1 MDNCIFCKIINREI
15 PSSIVYEDEYCLGFR
30 DVDPQAP
37 FHVLFVPKK
46 HIQDIT
52 QVTKEDRVYIDHILD
67 AINSV
72 ASENGLD
79 KDGFRIVINTGKDG
93 GQTVP
98 HLHFHVLGK
107 RALDWPPG

>member
-15 PSSIVYEDEYCLGFR
+15 PSAIVFEDEYCLGFR

-72 ASENGLD
+72 AADNDLD

>member
-15 PSSIVYEDEYCLGFR
+15 PSSIGYEDEYCLGFR

-98 HLHFHVLGK
+98 HLHFYVLGK

>member
-1 MDNCIFCKIINREI
+1 MDCIFCKIINREI

>member
-15 PSSIVYEDEYCLGFR
+15 PSSIVFEDEYCLGFK

-52 QVTKEDRVYIDHILD
+52 HVTKEDRVYIDHILD

>member
-1 MDNCIFCKIINREI
+1 MF
-15 PSSIVYEDEYCLGFR
+15 EDEYCLGFR